1 MSKVDVV
8 FGPIPGPLIQ
18 EWGMDA
24 VFVKA
29 GATSYDET
37 TGVITPTETR
47 YDVKVVVTE
56 LDITEEGGL
65 YQKDDVKILIDPG
78 QIGGQYIGTSD
89 HFEIQRNGVPQI
101 MKVLDPRTYRGD
113 NPVFFVVTARPQ

>member
-1 MSKVDVV
+1 MSKVDEV

-29 GATSYDET
+29 GASTYNEA
-37 TGVITPTETR
+37 TGIVDQAETR
-47 YDVKVVVTE
+47 FDVKVVVTE
-56 LDITEEGGL
+56 LDIAEEGGL

-78 QIGGQYIGTSD
+78 QIDGLYIGASD
-89 HFEIQRNGVPQI
+89 HFEIQRNGAIQI
-101 MKVLDPRTYRGD
+101 MKVIDPRTYRGD

>member
-1 MSKVDVV
+1 MSKVDDV

-29 GATSYDET
+29 GASTYNEA
-37 TGVITPTETR
+37 TGMVDQAETR
-47 YDVKVVVTE
+47 FDVKVVVTE
-56 LDITEEGGL
+56 LDIAEEGGL

-78 QIGGQYIGTSD
+78 QIDGLYIGASD
-89 HFEIQRNGVPQI
+89 HFEIQRNGAIQI
-101 MKVLDPRTYRGD
+101 MKVIDPRTYRGD

>member
-1 MSKVDVV
+1 MSKVDDV

-29 GATSYDET
+29 GESVYDDA
-37 TGVITPTETR
+37 TGVIAQAETR
-47 YDVKVVVTE
+47 FNVQVVVTE
-56 LDITEEGGL
+56 LDIAEEGGL

-78 QIGGQYIGTSD
+78 QIDGLYIGASD
-89 HFEIQRNGVPQI
+89 HFEIQRNGQMQI
-101 MKVLDPRTYRGD
+101 MKVIDPRTYRGD

>member
-1 MSKVDVV
+1 MSKVDDV

-29 GATSYDET
+29 GASTYDEA
-37 TGVITPTETR
+37 TGIVDQAEVR
-47 YDVKVVVTE
+47 FNVQVVVTE
-56 LDITEEGGL
+56 LDIAEEGGL

-78 QIGGQYIGTSD
+78 QIDGLYIGTSD
-89 HFEIQRNGVPQI
+89 HFEIQRNGQMQI
-101 MKVLDPRTYRGD
+101 MKVIDPRTYRGD

>member
-1 MSKVDVV
+1 MSKVDTV

-18 EWGMDA
+18 EWGSAA

-29 GATSYDET
+29 GADTYNPE
-37 TGVITPTETR
+37 TGVITPSETR
-47 YDVKVVVTE
+47 FDVKIVICE
-56 LDITEEGGL
+56 LDIEEQGGL

-78 QIGGQYIGTSD
+78 QIGGSYITASD
-89 HFEIQRNGVPQI
+89 YFEVPTAGQTQV
-101 MKVLDPRTYRGD
+101 MKVIDPRTYRGE

>member
-1 MSKVDVV
+1 MSKVDEV

-29 GATSYDET
+29 GTSTYDDA

-65 YQKDDVKILIDPG
+65 YQKDDVKSLIDPG
-78 QIGGQYIGTSD
+78 QIDGQYIGASD